1 MIQRLS
7 FSLIAATLLVAA
19 LLGTTEHASAQ
30 STCGPPCGGDT
41 TQWPWSYPPNPFST
55 AVQINGCQFNGTCCQ
70 ITVDYRYREACQ
82 PRSYEIEILR
92 IHWDR
97 PCNPGAFDP
106 VPIIRT
112 AIYGILAENRMGF
125 PPNVNVIPGPPVDSC
140 VNSYTARVAQC
151 WSQIPNNYAVNCPL
165 QSGSSCC
172 RGFYRICVKRN
183 SKNQLYRDV
192 QWIGNQTALNNCYDT
207 CQSSCSAVD
216 EDGLLNKRKDEP
228 TISGTNPTTP
238 AGPTTVAMKP
248 EEQATEQPTTVQHT
262 HQQ

>member
-1 MIQRLS
+1 MIQRIV
-7 FSLIAATLLVAA
+7 FYMIVATLLVAA
-19 LLGTTEHASAQ
+19 LLGTAEHASAQ

-41 TQWPWSYPPNPFST
+41 TQWPWSYPPFPFNT
-55 AVQINGCQFNGTCCQ
+55 AVKINGCQFNGTCCQ
-70 ITVDYRYREACQ
+70 ITVDYRYRQACQ

-112 AIYGILAENRMGF
+112 AIYGILAKNDMGF
-125 PPNVNVIPGPPVDSC
+125 PPVVSDSTMPIDTC

-172 RGFYRICVKRN
+172 RGFYRVCLKLN
-183 SKNQLYRDV
+183 SQGQRYRDV

-216 EDGLLNKRKDEP
+216 EGGLLSKRKDEP
-228 TISGTNPTTP
+228 TISGANSAIP
-238 AGPTTVAMKP
+238 AEPTTVALKP
-248 EEQATEQPTTVQHT
+248 EQPATEQPAPEQQA